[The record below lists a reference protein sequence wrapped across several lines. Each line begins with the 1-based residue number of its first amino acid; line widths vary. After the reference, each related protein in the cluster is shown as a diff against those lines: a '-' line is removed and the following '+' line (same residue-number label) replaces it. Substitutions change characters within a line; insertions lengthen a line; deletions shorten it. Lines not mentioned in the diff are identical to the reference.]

1 MVSERTGLDSVLLA
15 MLDGLDELGAAP
27 DRQMVKSTRVVDHV
41 YATRGIPPRV
51 GYDSVCM
58 AAAAWLTHV
67 RVIDAHGNFGSA
79 DPNDEPAAARYTEVR
94 QARSGAM
101 VLAAERA
108 ELPRLPIGLMNGDLA
123 MGGSAP
129 PFDPSRV
136 VEALRAA
143 AAGSA
148 TDAELVDIVG
158 PPVFPTHCPVTGDVD
173 ALAAGTRT
181 LLRVSSD
188 IAIDSDDRGTRLLI
202 SRVPYGVG
210 PDQVGEAIARRVD
223 AVRSGRLRAA
233 YPDLENALDLPL
245 RDVRNEST
253 GDTTRVVC
261 DLLAGANAERCRD
274 RLLET
279 WPLTI
284 EFPVQLRAP
293 LATLV
298 RGFVDDRAVQNE
310 ALAVL
315 LLAID

>member
-1 MVSERTGLDSVLLA
+1 MTDRTGLDTVMLSVLES
-15 MLDGLDELGAAP
+15 LDEMGARP
-27 DRQMVKSTRVVDHV
+27 DQPMVKSARVVDHC

-51 GYDSVCM
+51 GYDAVCV
-58 AAAAWLTHV
+58 AAAPWLTHV
-67 RVIDAHGNFGSA
+67 RVIDFHGNFGSA
-79 DPNDEPAAARYTEVR
+79 DPNDDPAAARYTEIR

-101 VLAAERA
+101 AFESERG
-108 ELPRLPIGLMNGDLA
+108 ELPRLPIGLINGDLA

-129 PFDPSRV
+129 PFDPARV
-136 VEALRAA
+136 VEALRAV
-143 AAGSA
+143 SSDTA
-148 TDAELVDIVG
+148 TDAELVEILG
-158 PPVFPTHCPVTGDVD
+158 PPAFPTRCPVTADLD
-173 ALAAGTRT
+173 AIAAGTRT

-188 IAIDSDDRGTRLLI
+188 ITIENGDHGTRLLI

-210 PDQVGEAIARRVD
+210 SDDVANAIANRVD

-245 RDVRNEST
+245 RDLRNEST

-261 DLLAGANAERCRD
+261 DLLAGSNAELCRD

-293 LATLV
+293 LPTLV
-298 RGFVDDRAVQNE
+298 RGFVDDPAVQNE

-315 LLAID
+315 LLVID